1 MKRNYTFALLTVIIW
16 ATMAAAV
23 KLMLSSVPD
32 LEALCIS
39 AVFAFLFLLLVN
51 VFTGKIKELGRYKSK
66 DYLTMAA
73 LGFVGLF
80 LYSAL
85 YYYGLSKLSSQTA
98 CILNYLWPAALVLFS
113 CIILREKITALK
125 IAALAMSFAGVMI
138 MSSGASESGAHSAS
152 GVIACI
158 LAALCYG
165 LYCVLNRKKDYDQ
178 NISMMVVWLTVAI
191 CSAVSG
197 PWLETWAPISGTQ
210 WIGLLWLGVVV
221 DAIAY
226 LLWALALTGTENI
239 AGIANLAY
247 LTPFLSLIF
256 SALILHEHVTA
267 RDLAALLF
275 IVGGIVMQK
284 IFDKEA

>member
-1 MKRNYTFALLTVIIW
+1 
-16 ATMAAAV
+16 MAAAV

-51 VFTGKIKELGRYKSK
+51 VFTGKIKELGRYKAK

-73 LGFVGLF
+73 LGFLGLF

-178 NISMMVVWLTVAI
+178 NISMMVVWLTVAL

-197 PWLETWAPISGTQ
+197 PWLETWVPIGGTQ